1 MFSVLKLY
9 EKRYRHGH
17 VRERGTD
24 RQIEVIIFADR
35 AKIVFY
41 CRT

>member
-1 MFSVLKLY
+1 VYLSY
-9 EKRYRHGH
+9 TRKRYRHGH